1 MSIYIESIDAF
12 NINEVKNL
20 KIAKKQVNFI
30 ETITDCL
37 KEAKKSSQWH
47 PVAIYKDDYVVG
59 FAMYGCFGENKETWI
74 DRILI
79 DEQHQRKG
87 FGREAMKLLINLV
100 LNKYNINIIYLSI
113 VKENDIARILYEE
126 LGFHYT
132 FIDDLNGELIFRYKQ
147 HQGF

>member
-1 MSIYIESIDAF
+1 MGIYIESINSF

-20 KIAKKQVNFI
+20 KIAKKQFHFI

-37 KEAKKSSQWH
+37 NEAEKSSQWH
-47 PVAIYKDDYVVG
+47 PVAIYKDNIVVG

-87 FGREAMKLLINLV
+87 YG
-100 LNKYNINIIYLSI
+100 
-113 VKENDIARILYEE
+113 
-126 LGFHYT
+126 
-132 FIDDLNGELIFRYKQ
+132 
-147 HQGF
+147 